1 MRLTQVVVITV
12 VGLLT
17 MPSVGFAN
25 DAELEKLKQQIELLE
40 TKLRLAEQTAEI
52 LQKECAEL
60 RNENARL
67 KGMDSKGK
75 SDKPDVVD
83 GGDQF
88 RVGAVW
94 VGVSKDTRD
103 PKKVTRWAISISER
117 DGEKLSGG
125 LAIVNPDGKKADV
138 PFSGKAPATGDG
150 LVVIETPAFGRAKVL
165 ARGRLVNGVASLVF
179 SGTNPLGEKI
189 FGAAAMKPE

>member
-1 MRLTQVVVITV
+1 MRLTQIVTIALA
-12 VGLLT
+12 GLLT

-25 DAELEKLKQQIELLE
+25 DAELEKLKQQIEVLE
-40 TKLRLAEQTAEI
+40 LKLKLAEQTAEV
-52 LQKECAEL
+52 LEKECAAL

-67 KGMDSKGK
+67 KGMDAKGK
-75 SDKPDVVD
+75 ADKSEKPDEN
-83 GGDQF
+83 DQF

-103 PKKVTRWAISISER
+103 PKRVTRWAISVSER

-150 LVVIETPAFGRAKVL
+150 LVVIETPAIGRAKIL

-179 SGTNPLGEKI
+179 SGTNPLGEKA

>member
-1 MRLTQVVVITV
+1 MRFAQVVMIIVA
-12 VGLLT
+12 GLMT
-17 MPSVGFAN
+17 MPSFGFAN

-52 LQKECAEL
+52 LKKECADL

-75 SDKPDVVD
+75 SDKPDE
-83 GGDQF
+83 GDQF

-94 VGVSKDTRD
+94 VGVSKSTND
-103 PKKVTRWAISISER
+103 PQRVTRWAISVSER

-150 LVVIETPAFGRAKVL
+150 LVVIETPAIGRAKIL